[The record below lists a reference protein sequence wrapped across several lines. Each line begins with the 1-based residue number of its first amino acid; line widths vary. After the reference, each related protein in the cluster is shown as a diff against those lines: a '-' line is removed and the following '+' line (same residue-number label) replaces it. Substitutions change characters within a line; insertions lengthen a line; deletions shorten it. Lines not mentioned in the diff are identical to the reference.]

1 MTLTRPALGALAGTV
16 LAAVLAGCSGGSTDT
31 HRTAYAPAASGGAP
45 VSSPGTPVASAGAA
59 VPAQGPTDFSA
70 LARRFV
76 ALRNQGT
83 RSLTAIRGQA
93 SSSDLAAD
101 KTVLAQAA
109 TIFGNYATQLRALPF
124 PPSMVNDAN
133 ALAQAV
139 SVMQAGFVQAS
150 QVSSFDQ
157 LDPILQKLVDA
168 QDNELAATNVVEKD
182 LALPLSTPQP

>member
-1 MTLTRPALGALAGTV
+1 MTLTRSALGVLAGTA

-31 HRTAYAPAASGGAP
+31 HRTAYAPGASDGAP
-45 VSSPGTPVASAGAA
+45 VASTGTPVASSGAA
-59 VPAQGPTDFSA
+59 VPAQGPTDFTV

-83 RSLTAIRGQA
+83 RSLAAIRTQA

-109 TIFGNYATQLRALPF
+109 TIFGNYASQLRSLPF

-139 SVMQAGFVQAS
+139 TAMQAGFVQAS
-150 QVSSFDQ
+150 QVSTFDQ
-157 LDPILQKLVDA
+157 LDPLLQKLVDT
-168 QDNELAATNVVEKD
+168 QDDELAATNVLEKD
-182 LALPLSTPQP
+182 LGLPQSTPQP